1 MSKMVDEEFDPRSAR
16 AMKDFSQYA
25 ESAQSTMVQLRQQMA
40 EFNKAMAMS
49 GVRTQD
55 LADSLKG
62 LSRQVTQSPLD
73 ESIEEVR
80 GSLESTRN
88 ERASIASRAADR
100 TAMVGEGPSQNVT
113 IQTLR
118 IDVSGV
124 TDKTDKRALA
134 KEISEM
140 VSKEIKSKIGGG
152 MSNTGFSR
160 GV

>member
-1 MSKMVDEEFDPRSAR
+1 
-16 AMKDFSQYA
+16 MKDFSEYA
-25 ESAQSTMVQLRQQMA
+25 ESAQGTMVQLKQQMVD
-40 EFNKAMAMS
+40 FNKAMAMG
-49 GVRTQD
+49 GVRTQE
-55 LADSLKG
+55 LVDSLKG
-62 LSRQVTQSPLD
+62 LSRQVTQNPLD

-80 GSLESTRN
+80 GSLENNRN
-88 ERASIASRAADR
+88 NRSNFANRVADR
-100 TAMVGEGPSQNVT
+100 ATMAGEGPSQNVT

-140 VSKEIKSKIGGG
+140 VSKELKAKIGGG
-152 MSNTGFSR
+152 LNNTGFSR